1 MDADTNAAAVERAGK
16 LQTYEVGGL
25 DCTDCARHLEQALAA
40 LPGMVT
46 AEVHFATA
54 RARLRASEPAVLE
67 AAART
72 ARALGFA
79 LIGEHDQGRR
89 SPSHRL
95 VMTVGSGL
103 LLLAG
108 WGLGGL
114 LPALPGSGEGFTL
127 PPATMA
133 HWSQLAAVLL
143 GGWHIFRAALGGLR
157 NRLLTVDV
165 LVTIAVTAAVLTGEA
180 IAAGQVVV
188 LMSIGQL
195 LEERTVSRTRLAVRQ
210 LLDLAPQTVT
220 VVGEDGER
228 QVPRDQVRPGD
239 VLLVRPGGRVP
250 VDGTVVGGRAD
261 VSEAPIT
268 GESRLVP
275 KAPGDQ
281 AFAGSLAEDGAL
293 TIRADLVGPDTTLA
307 RIGAMI
313 EDAQSRQA
321 PVQRLVDR
329 FATVFIPLTLV
340 AAGTVYLVTGE
351 ILRAVTILIGSCP
364 CALVLAT
371 PVAMFASI
379 GAASRRGLLVKG
391 GLFMERVGRV
401 GVVAFDKTGTLTS
414 GTHTV
419 LATYPAEAGN
429 AAAAGQPIGSERLQA
444 DELLALAAAVESQS
458 EHPVGK
464 AIARAAQAAGL
475 KVAAVSQFRAEP
487 GCGVTGLVDGHQV
500 LAGNLRWLQ
509 EQGVAVPGQVNEQ
522 AVQLAEQGLS
532 LVVVALDG
540 VAAGVIALS
549 DELRPDAAQAIAELR
564 ALGIVTH
571 LLSGDSPPAVARVAA
586 ELGMTHFQGGMM
598 PGDKVDQV
606 AKLAA
611 SGAGLVMV
619 GDGINDA
626 PALAAATV
634 GVAVGRTGS
643 DLAIEAADVVLL
655 SDDLRRVPELIRLGR
670 RTLNNIRVNI
680 ILSGLAIAGL
690 FAGAAA
696 GVVGPVTGALVHEGS
711 ALLVTLNAMRLLRAP
726 AQERGRRA
734 AEHRPHVHQHQ
745 HQHQVGAA
753 GGCGHDH

>member
-1 MDADTNAAAVERAGK
+1 
-16 LQTYEVGGL
+16 L
-25 DCTDCARHLEQALAA
+25 DCADCARHLEQALAV
-40 LPGMVT
+40 LPGIVA
-46 AEVHFATA
+46 AEVQFVTA
-54 RARLRASEPAVLE
+54 RARLRASEPAAL
-67 AAART
+67 AAATRT
-72 ARALGFA
+72 ARELGFA

-89 SPSHRL
+89 PQSRRL
-95 VMTVGSGL
+95 IMTVGAGL

-127 PPATMA
+127 PPTTMA

-143 GGWHIFRAALGGLR
+143 AGWPIFRAALGGLR

-165 LVTIAVTAAVLTGEA
+165 LVTIAVTAALLTGEA

-195 LEERTVSRTRLAVRQ
+195 LEERTVSRTRSAVRQ
-210 LLDLAPQTVT
+210 LLDLAPQMVT
-220 VVGEDGER
+220 VVGEEGER
-228 QVPRDQVRPGD
+228 QVPREQVRPGD

-250 VDGTVVGGRAD
+250 VDGTVIGGRAD

-379 GAASRRGLLVKG
+379 GTASRRGLLVKG

-419 LATYPAEAGN
+419 VATYPAEAGK
-429 AAAAGQPIGSERLQA
+429 AAASGPAEGRRQLEAS
-444 DELLALAAAVESQS
+444 ELLSLAAAVESQS
-458 EHPVGK
+458 EHPMGK
-464 AIARAAQAAGL
+464 AITRAAQAAGL

-487 GCGVTGLVDGHQV
+487 GCGVTGLVDGRQV
-500 LAGNLRWLQ
+500 LAGNLRWLK
-509 EQGVAVPGQVNEQ
+509 EQGVAVSGQVNEQ
-522 AVQLAEQGLS
+522 AVELAEQGLS
-532 LVVVALDG
+532 LVVVAIDG
-540 VAAGVIALS
+540 VTAGVIALA
-549 DELRPDAAQAIAELR
+549 DELRPDAAPAVAELR
-564 ALGIVTH
+564 ALGIATH
-571 LLSGDSPPAVARVAA
+571 LLSGDSPPAVARVAMA
-586 ELGMTHFQGGMM
+586 LGMTRFQGGMM

-619 GDGINDA
+619 GDGVNDA

-634 GVAVGRTGS
+634 GVAIGRTGS

-655 SDDLRRVPELIRLGR
+655 SDDLRRVAELIRLGR
-670 RTLNNIRVNI
+670 RTLNNIRINI
-680 ILSGLAIAGL
+680 ILSALAIAGL
-690 FAGAAA
+690 FAGAAT
-696 GVVGPVTGALVHEGS
+696 GLVGPVAGALVHEGS
-711 ALLVTLNAMRLLRAP
+711 ALLVTLNAMRLLKAP
-726 AQERGRRA
+726 AQERGRQA
-734 AEHRPHVHQHQ
+734 AEHRPHVHRHQ
-745 HQHQVGAA
+745 HQHEPAC
-753 GGCGHDH
+753 GCGEDH